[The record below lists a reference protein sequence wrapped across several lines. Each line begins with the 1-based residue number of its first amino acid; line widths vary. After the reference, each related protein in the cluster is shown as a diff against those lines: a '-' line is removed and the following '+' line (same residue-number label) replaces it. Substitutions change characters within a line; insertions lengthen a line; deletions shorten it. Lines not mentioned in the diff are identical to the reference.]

1 MKEAKT
7 QPLLVEIGCEEIPA
21 RFLTGAQD
29 DFGRGLVKALQ
40 DARLLPAAAEST
52 PPAQCYSTPRR
63 LAVWVPDV
71 LTHQTDQ
78 VEEIVGP
85 PVKVSFDAAGKPTKA
100 AESFAAKNSVTV
112 SALVRVT
119 TPKGEYLALRKTHSG
134 RQARRLLPEILSTV
148 ITGLSFPKSM
158 YWTDK
163 AGPRFVRPIR
173 WLLALWGE
181 GSRAEVIPIEIAGV
195 KSASTTEGHRVLGW
209 GKRRVTCFNDYLKKL
224 ARAGVELDPA
234 KRRERVAE
242 QLKVA
247 LEGQSGRIVEDQGL
261 EEWVV
266 NSTEWPRGLRGEF
279 DKRFLHLPRE
289 ILVTVMRDH
298 QKYFAVEDRKG
309 SLLPRFVTVLNLDR
323 DSRGII
329 REGHERVLM
338 ARFADAEF
346 FWDADQQQPLSE
358 RSASLAR
365 VTYQA
370 ELGSYADKVERVRQ
384 IARLIVQT
392 LADAGEMS
400 HGEAEHALRA
410 IELCK
415 CDLTTQMVKEF
426 TELQGVVGGLY
437 AAAQGEPEEVYQ
449 AIYDHYKPEGLEDT
463 CPRSKVGAVV
473 SLADKL
479 DSVVGGFAIGQE
491 PSGSSD
497 PFALRRQGNG
507 IVKVLVECALP
518 LSLRPLVEQGMNAL
532 NVEWQKPQPEV
543 FSSILA
549 FLEERLKFYLE
560 TGRKIRYDTVRA
572 VLAGGWESPLD
583 VARRAEALEAIRG
596 SEDSDALSVAAKR
609 IKNILGKSA
618 TASDWEPGEVDEG
631 MLEAGPEK
639 KLYQAYG
646 ATADEAG
653 SYAMA
658 GSFEKALGV
667 IAGLRPAVDRFFDR
681 VLVMAEDRAVRQN
694 RLRLLGKLDALFSG
708 IAQFAEL
715 VPGSAHVD
723 ASTSKSSDK

>member
-119 TPKGEYLALRKTHSG
+119 TPKGEYLALRKTHRG

-209 GKRRVTCFNDYLKKL
+209 GKRRVTGFNDYLKKL

-266 NSTEWPRGLRGEF
+266 NSTEWPRRPAG
-279 DKRFLHLPRE
+279 
-289 ILVTVMRDH
+289 
-298 QKYFAVEDRKG
+298 
-309 SLLPRFVTVLNLDR
+309 
-323 DSRGII
+323 GI
-329 REGHERVLM
+329 R
-338 ARFADAEF
+338 
-346 FWDADQQQPLSE
+346 
-358 RSASLAR
+358 
-365 VTYQA
+365 
-370 ELGSYADKVERVRQ
+370 
-384 IARLIVQT
+384 QT
-392 LADAGEMS
+392 LPAPAARNSG
-400 HGEAEHALRA
+400 HRHAR
-410 IELCK
+410 
-415 CDLTTQMVKEF
+415 
-426 TELQGVVGGLY
+426 
-437 AAAQGEPEEVYQ
+437 PSEV
-449 AIYDHYKPEGLEDT
+449 
-463 CPRSKVGAVV
+463 
-473 SLADKL
+473 
-479 DSVVGGFAIGQE
+479 
-491 PSGSSD
+491 
-497 PFALRRQGNG
+497 LRRG
-507 IVKVLVECALP
+507 
-518 LSLRPLVEQGMNAL
+518 
-532 NVEWQKPQPEV
+532 
-543 FSSILA
+543 
-549 FLEERLKFYLE
+549 
-560 TGRKIRYDTVRA
+560 
-572 VLAGGWESPLD
+572 
-583 VARRAEALEAIRG
+583 G
-596 SEDSDALSVAAKR
+596 SEGQPAATLR
-609 IKNILGKSA
+609 
-618 TASDWEPGEVDEG
+618 DRPEPRPGQQRDYPG
-631 MLEAGPEK
+631 RARAG
-639 KLYQAYG
+639 AHG
-646 ATADEAG
+646 T
-653 SYAMA
+653 
-658 GSFEKALGV
+658 
-667 IAGLRPAVDRFFDR
+667 LR
-681 VLVMAEDRAVRQN
+681 
-694 RLRLLGKLDALFSG
+694 
-708 IAQFAEL
+708 
-715 VPGSAHVD
+715 
-723 ASTSKSSDK
+723 